1 MREFRYAVIGGGGIG
16 SAAAYWLSRRAPGD
30 VVCLE
35 QWHPGH
41 RFGASEDHSRIIR
54 LGYHSSAYTA
64 LTRDAYAAWGV
75 LEEDSGVPLVHRTGM
90 VNLARPGTEG
100 ACIIDAY
107 VEAMREHDIG
117 FERLDAAEVARRW
130 PQFRLRGEHSALF
143 QPDGGILDIRKA
155 TAAHLAL
162 ARARGATVLADA
174 RVRSI
179 RPTASGVELET
190 AAGAIRAEQVIICAG
205 AWTPGLL
212 DGLGIHWPIRLTQEQ
227 VTYYATPNL
236 RAFAPER
243 FPIWIWHGNEEYYG
257 FPIHGEVAWNR
268 LQSRE
273 IEPFV
278 NVGREEVESVLERLK
293 AAKGTQEFRVGEIFL
308 SSTPETAA
316 ETRANASRIV
326 QQLRQGASF
335 AAYARQF
342 SEASTAAVGGDL
354 GWVRAEQLPEPLAQ
368 AAQSAAVGTVTDP
381 IPVPGGFSVILVQD
395 TRQLLTADPRDAVL
409 SLKQMTISFPAGM
422 KEAEAQPLITRLSQT
437 AQSMGGCGGAEE
449 AAAKIGA
456 EVISSDQVRARD
468 LPPALQNTLLAMS
481 IGQSTPPFGTF
492 EQGVR
497 VLVLCGR
504 DDSEVSTE
512 PSFQQVY
519 AQLEEQRVNMR
530 ARRYLR
536 DLRRDAVVDYR

>member
-1 MREFRYAVIGGGGIG
+1 MMKLGSFKSAALLMAGTFAAVAVAQTGGGQGSTGLNIPANPQFIG
-16 SAAAYWLSRRAPGD
+16 NSNPAVRRATAIVNGD
-30 VVCLE
+30 VITQTDVD
-35 QWHPGH
+35 Q
-41 RFGASEDHSRIIR
+41 RM
-54 LGYHSSAYTA
+54 A
-64 LTRDAYAAWGV
+64 LI
-75 LEEDSGVPLVHRTGM
+75 L
-90 VNLARPGTEG
+90 LANQ
-100 ACIIDAY
+100 
-107 VEAMREHDIG
+107 
-117 FERLDAAEVARRW
+117 AAEISAEEK
-130 PQFRLRGEHSALF
+130 QRLR
-143 QPDGGILDIRKA
+143 
-155 TAAHLAL
+155 
-162 ARARGATVLADA
+162 
-174 RVRSI
+174 
-179 RPTASGVELET
+179 
-190 AAGAIRAEQVIICAG
+190 EQVLRNLVDETLQIQAAKAAEIKIEPREIETFYQRYLQNLKQ
-205 AWTPGLL
+205 TP
-212 DGLGIHWPIRLTQEQ
+212 QQFEA
-227 VTYYATPNL
+227 YL
-236 RAFAPER
+236 RSVGSSPSSLKR
-243 FPIWIWHGNEEYYG
+243 Q
-257 FPIHGEVAWNR
+257 IHGEVAWNR

-278 NVGREEVESVLERLK
+278 NVSREEVQSVLERLK

-395 TRQLLTADPRDAVL
+395 TRQILTADPRNAVL
-409 SLKQMTISFPAGM
+409 SLKQMSISFPAGM
-422 KEAEAQPLITRLSQT
+422 KEAEAQPLITRLAQT
-437 AQSMGGCGGAEE
+437 AQAMGGCGGAEE